1 MLGTAGLSGLY
12 RLGDPLNLRMTGI
25 VINQPDLPYWCVGIL
40 DWLARVQ
47 ALQQASG
54 ELKVYR
60 EFLRQCL
67 EEGLSYDYV
76 NEKTGKKT
84 TLHGPAAIY
93 ALHQEYGLRL
103 EAEANK

>member
-1 MLGTAGLSGLY
+1 LY

-54 ELKVYR
+54 ELKMYR
-60 EFLRQCL
+60 EFLRMCL
-67 EEGLSYDYV
+67 EEGHSYEYV
-76 NEKTGKKT
+76 NTNTNKT
-84 TLHGPAAIY
+84 TMLHGPAAIY

-103 EAEANK
+103 ETKANK

>member
-1 MLGTAGLSGLY
+1 MLGTAGLSSLY

-40 DWLARVQ
+40 DWLARVH

-54 ELKVYR
+54 ELKMYR
-60 EFLRQCL
+60 EFLRMCL
-67 EEGLSYDYV
+67 EDGHPYDYV
-76 NEKTGKKT
+76 NEKTGKIT
-84 TLHGPAAIY
+84 TLHGPASIY
-93 ALHQEYGLRL
+93 GLHQEYTRRL